1 MAWPPKVDA
10 KELLGLSKEEFES
23 KVAEINTA
31 LSQAKT
37 ATAAAEAATT
47 QVTAIQEQMAKLE
60 GRLTAPQPV
69 ANTMI
74 NNQDAPFT
82 RWDEDAEKAFNERMA
97 GVVTPLV
104 QVAMNTQAKMAFS
117 EVAARMGAKDSKYK
131 LVQKLAQELVLKQPI
146 GLQVREDII
155 ENCFKVTLADNFEQI
170 AKDQQAR
177 SGSFYMES
185 AINVGQPTVEDTR
198 LPEEK
203 LSQRE
208 KDIAA
213 KMGISAKAYAEA
225 KSTMIMEGV

>member
-10 KELLGLSKEEFES
+10 QELLGLSKEEFTK
-23 KVAEINTA
+23 KVTEINTA
-31 LSQAKT
+31 LEQSKA
-37 ATAAAEAATT
+37 ATEAAAAATS

-60 GRLTAPQPV
+60 GRMPVQPV
-69 ANTMI
+69 NTTTT
-74 NNQDAPFT
+74 DSAPTTLT
-82 RWDEDAEKAFNERMA
+82 RWDEDAEKAFNERMQ

-104 QVAMNTQAKMAFS
+104 QVAMNTQAKMTFS
-117 EVAARMGAKDSKYK
+117 EVAARMAAKDPKYK
-131 LVQKLAQELVLKQPI
+131 LVQKLAQELVAKQPI

-155 ENCFKVTLADNFEQI
+155 ENCFKVTFADNFEQI

-177 SGSFYMES
+177 SGAFYMES
-185 AINVGQPTVEDTR
+185 AVNVGQPSTEDTR
-198 LPEEK
+198 PPEEK

-225 KSTMIMEGV
+225 KSTMTVEGV